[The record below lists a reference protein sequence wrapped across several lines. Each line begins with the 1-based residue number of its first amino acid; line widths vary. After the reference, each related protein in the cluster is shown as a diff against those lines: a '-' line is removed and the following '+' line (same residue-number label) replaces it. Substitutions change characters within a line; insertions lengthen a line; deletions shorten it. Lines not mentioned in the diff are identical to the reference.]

1 MNISKFTQKSVQ
13 AVQDLEKVAYEYGN
27 QEVEQ
32 EHLLYALLTQEDSL
46 ILKLIEKM
54 DINKEYFINVVK
66 KALDAKVKVS
76 GGDLRFG
83 QYLNKSLVNAEN
95 EAKAMGDEYV
105 SVEHLFLSL
114 LTQPSPG
121 MKKIAVIILNW
132 NGADLLRRFLPSVC
146 AHTNANIADVIVVDN
161 GSDDNSVEVLKQEFP
176 QVKTLLFPQNY
187 GFAAGYNKAL
197 EMLDYKYA
205 VLLNSDVETTPHW
218 LEPLLEFAE
227 GNLDVAACQPKIKS
241 LRKREEFE
249 YAGAAGG
256 FIDRYGYPFC
266 RGRIFNTLETDRGQ
280 YDDICDIFWASG
292 AALFV
297 RSEIYKKVGGLDPSF
312 FAHMEEI
319 DLCWRIHLAGYHIA
333 VVPQSTVY
341 HLGGASLDAANPRKT
356 YLNFRNNL
364 LMLHKNLPCK
374 EGKKTLFVRRLY
386 DTLAFVRFALL
397 GQFSHARAI
406 LRAHNDFRQ
415 MRKRYTEFP
424 NTDLLKTFPESGRNI
439 TIDYFLKGKKRFR

>member
-1 MNISKFTQKSVQ
+1 
-13 AVQDLEKVAYEYGN
+13 
-27 QEVEQ
+27 
-32 EHLLYALLTQEDSL
+32 
-46 ILKLIEKM
+46 
-54 DINKEYFINVVK
+54 
-66 KALDAKVKVS
+66 
-76 GGDLRFG
+76 
-83 QYLNKSLVNAEN
+83 
-95 EAKAMGDEYV
+95 
-105 SVEHLFLSL
+105 
-114 LTQPSPG
+114 

-132 NGADLLRRFLPSVC
+132 NGADLLRKFLPSVC
-146 AHTNANIADVIVVDN
+146 AHTNADIADVIVVDN

-319 DLCWRIHLAGYHIA
+319 DLCWRIHLAGYRIA

-439 TIDYFLKGKKRFR
+439 PIDYFLKGKKRFR

>member
-1 MNISKFTQKSVQ
+1 
-13 AVQDLEKVAYEYGN
+13 
-27 QEVEQ
+27 
-32 EHLLYALLTQEDSL
+32 
-46 ILKLIEKM
+46 
-54 DINKEYFINVVK
+54 
-66 KALDAKVKVS
+66 
-76 GGDLRFG
+76 
-83 QYLNKSLVNAEN
+83 
-95 EAKAMGDEYV
+95 
-105 SVEHLFLSL
+105 
-114 LTQPSPG
+114 

-132 NGADLLRRFLPSVC
+132 NGEDLLRKFLPSVC
-146 AHTNANIADVIVVDN
+146 AHTNADIADVIVVDN

-187 GFAAGYNKAL
+187 
-197 EMLDYKYA
+197 
-205 VLLNSDVETTPHW
+205 
-218 LEPLLEFAE
+218 
-227 GNLDVAACQPKIKS
+227 
-241 LRKREEFE
+241 
-249 YAGAAGG
+249 
-256 FIDRYGYPFC
+256 
-266 RGRIFNTLETDRGQ
+266 
-280 YDDICDIFWASG
+280 
-292 AALFV
+292 
-297 RSEIYKKVGGLDPSF
+297 PSF

-319 DLCWRIHLAGYHIA
+319 DLCWRIHLAGYRIA

>member
-1 MNISKFTQKSVQ
+1 M
-13 AVQDLEKVAYEYGN
+13 
-27 QEVEQ
+27 
-32 EHLLYALLTQEDSL
+32 
-46 ILKLIEKM
+46 
-54 DINKEYFINVVK
+54 
-66 KALDAKVKVS
+66 AKRV
-76 GGDLRFG
+76 
-83 QYLNKSLVNAEN
+83 
-95 EAKAMGDEYV
+95 
-105 SVEHLFLSL
+105 
-114 LTQPSPG
+114 
-121 MKKIAVIILNW
+121 AVIILNW
-132 NGADLLRRFLPSVC
+132 NGEELLREFLPSVVKN
-146 AHTNANIADVIVVDN
+146 TNSDLGRVVVVDN
-161 GSDDNSVEVLKQEFP
+161 HSTDGSWICLEQEFP
-176 QVKTLLFPQNY
+176 DVERVLFEDNF
-187 GFAAGYNKAL
+187 GFAGGYNRAI
-197 EMLDYKYA
+197 EMIEAEYV
-205 VLLNSDVETTPHW
+205 VLLNSDVEVAPGW
-218 LEPLLEFAE
+218 LEPLVAV
-227 GNLDVAACQPKIKS
+227 LDRDERVAAVQPKILAYRDK
-241 LRKREEFE
+241 KKFE

-256 FIDRYGYPFC
+256 YIDYLGFPFC
-266 RGRIFNTLETDRGQ
+266 RGRVMDTTEQDDGQ
-280 YDDICDIFWASG
+280 YDDEVDVFWATG
-292 AALFV
+292 ASLCIRRDVYRAA
-297 RSEIYKKVGGLDPSF
+297 GGLDEAF

-319 DLCWRIHLAGYHIA
+319 DLCWRIHLAGYRIA

>member
-1 MNISKFTQKSVQ
+1 M
-13 AVQDLEKVAYEYGN
+13 
-27 QEVEQ
+27 
-32 EHLLYALLTQEDSL
+32 
-46 ILKLIEKM
+46 
-54 DINKEYFINVVK
+54 
-66 KALDAKVKVS
+66 AKRV
-76 GGDLRFG
+76 
-83 QYLNKSLVNAEN
+83 
-95 EAKAMGDEYV
+95 
-105 SVEHLFLSL
+105 
-114 LTQPSPG
+114 
-121 MKKIAVIILNW
+121 AVIILNW
-132 NGADLLRRFLPSVC
+132 NGEKLLREFLPSVVKN
-146 AHTNANIADVIVVDN
+146 TNSDLGRVVVVDN
-161 GSDDNSVEVLKQEFP
+161 HSTDGSWICLEQEFP
-176 QVKTLLFPQNY
+176 DVERVLFEDNF
-187 GFAAGYNKAL
+187 GFAGGYNRAI
-197 EMLDYKYA
+197 EMIEAEYV
-205 VLLNSDVETTPHW
+205 VLLNSDVEVAPGW
-218 LEPLLEFAE
+218 LEPLVAV
-227 GNLDVAACQPKIKS
+227 LDRDERVAAVQPKILAYRDK
-241 LRKREEFE
+241 KKFE

-256 FIDRYGYPFC
+256 YIDYLGFPFC
-266 RGRIFNTLETDRGQ
+266 RGRVMDTTEQDDGQ
-280 YDDICDIFWASG
+280 YDDEVDVFWATG
-292 AALFV
+292 ASLCIRRDVYRAA
-297 RSEIYKKVGGLDPSF
+297 GGLDEAF

-319 DLCWRIHLAGYHIA
+319 DLCWRIHLAGYRIA